1 MKPPVASI
9 WVGNVSDEASLEVA
23 LTVDVTPCDGDGLG
37 SAFSRA
43 AGAPQLASAI
53 RESRVLPAPTRSMKD
68 LLGGLSFASALLER
82 AGDELPS
89 AVNAIVVFYGVEHE
103 SGLVR
108 VDELELRTWP
118 R

>member
-1 MKPPVASI
+1 MKPPLASI
-9 WVGNVSDEASLEVA
+9 WVGNVADEASLEAA
-23 LTVDVTPCDGDGLG
+23 LTVDMTPCDGDGLG

-43 AGAPQLASAI
+43 AGVPALASAV
-53 RESRVLPAPTRSMKD
+53 RESRVLEAPSRSARA
-68 LLGGLSFASALLER
+68 LLSGLSFASALLGR

-89 AVNAIVVFYGVEHE
+89 AVNAVVVFYGVEHE

-108 VDELELRTWP
+108 VDELEFRTWP

>member
-9 WVGNVSDEASLEVA
+9 WVGTVADEASLEGA
-23 LTVDVTPCDGDGLG
+23 LTVDVTACDGDGLG

-53 RESRVLPAPTRSMKD
+53 RESRVLATPTRSAKE
-68 LLGGLSFASALLER
+68 LLGGLSFASALLDR
-82 AGDELPS
+82 AADKLPS
-89 AVNAIVVFYGVEHE
+89 AVNAVVVFYGVEHE

-108 VDELELRTWP
+108 VDGLEFRTWP

>member
-9 WVGNVSDEASLEVA
+9 WVGNVGDEASLEVA
-23 LTVDVTPCDGDGLG
+23 LTVDVTACDGVGLG

-53 RESRVLPAPTRSMKD
+53 RESRVLPVPTRSAAA
-68 LLGGLSFASALLER
+68 LLSGLSFSAALLER
-82 AGDELPS
+82 AGDELPF
-89 AVNAIVVFYGVEHE
+89 AVNAVVVFYGVEHE
-103 SGLVR
+103 SGRVH
-108 VDELELRTWP
+108 VDEIEFVTWP